1 MIEQASISTS
11 RPSFRVLTLDGGGAR
26 AWLSA
31 HRLTTI
37 ERVLNEADGS
47 DTPLG
52 ERFDLITGTSAGAL
66 LAAGLA
72 IGLHAHTLMEVFDQ
86 NVRKIFPKK
95 VRAQRI
101 PLPKGVLK
109 LHAVFK
115 PMYDPAPLQATLNQI
130 LENKTF
136 DDVRTH
142 LCIVTVRLDNGMPR
156 LYKSVYRDEFKQ
168 RSSEKLADAVL
179 ASASA
184 PIFFPAARGMAF
196 SEYLIDGSLCA
207 NNPAMVALV
216 DAMNMRYPSP
226 ARPNT
231 PLPKSLA
238 DIAILSVGT
247 GEISHVRTDPKV
259 LANAGVLSWLAH
271 AKDAIDILLN
281 SQTVL
286 THEMLRRLLPEENYL
301 RLSAEGMGRFEIDDV
316 DARIL
321 RNASDLSFKE
331 IQAIK
336 RLFL

>member
-1 MIEQASISTS
+1 MTEQATPTTS
-11 RPSFRVLTLDGGGAR
+11 RPAFRVLALDGGGAR

-72 IGLHAHTLMEVFDQ
+72 IGLHARTLMEVFDQ
-86 NVRKIFPKK
+86 NVRKIFPK
-95 VRAQRI
+95 VRARRI
-101 PLPKGVLK
+101 PLPGQVVKLRAVL
-109 LHAVFK
+109 K
-115 PMYDPAPLQATLNQI
+115 PMYDPAPLQATLNQV

-142 LCIVTVRLDNGMPR
+142 LCIITVRLDNGMPR

-168 RSSEKLADAVL
+168 RSSERLADAVL

-196 SEYLIDGSLCA
+196 SEFLVDGSLCA
-207 NNPAMVALV
+207 NNPAMVAVV
-216 DAMNMRYPSP
+216 DAMNMQYPSP
-226 ARPNT
+226 ARPHT

-238 DIAILSVGT
+238 DIALLSIGT
-247 GEISHVRTDPKV
+247 GEISHITGDPKT
-259 LANAGVLSWLAH
+259 LANAGVLGWLSH
-271 AKDAIDILLN
+271 TKDAIDILLN

-286 THEMLRRLLPEENYL
+286 THEMVRRLLPRENYL

-321 RNASDLSFKE
+321 RNASDLRFE
-331 IQAIK
+331 DIEVIK